1 MKLSRKLL
9 PFLLI
14 VVSLSAWTCTIGSS
28 PPPPNTHTYSYSFLG
43 TFNDPGFP
51 NISIQL
57 TPLIPP
63 KLLSK
68 LPSDYLQVDVTVG
81 TLHFSTSNPV
91 YKCLEAVVPLIF
103 TEEIAYPGLFIAV
116 YNNCGKIIL
125 PSSASE
131 AMVGHLS
138 LATQQYAMFTFPRN
152 SSLCSTSSSGQSQCI
167 LPVNP
172 TPTPVNPTP
181 TPVSPTPTPISP
193 TPTSFMVN
201 NITVSVNPASLAKEP
216 CDFRDTFTYTAV
228 VSVDPGSPG
237 GTVNLTF
244 SGTDGSNQISSI
256 NFNEGDT
263 SQKVDFSV
271 TGLVGEQGFPP
282 NVTVTSTSPNA
293 FHSSSV
299 GPTDKCIP
307 VG

>member
-1 MKLSRKLL
+1 MSIIFKKELTMKLSRKLL

-28 PPPPNTHTYSYSFLG
+28 PPPPNPHSYSYSFLG

-63 KLLSK
+63 KLLST

-125 PSSASE
+125 PSSPSE
-131 AMVGHLS
+131 AMLGHLS

-181 TPVSPTPTPISP
+181 TPVRSEEHTSELQSPDHLVCRLLLEKKKKTRTICAR
-193 TPTSFMVN
+193 VLGGE
-201 NITVSVNPASLAKEP
+201 NPY
-216 CDFRDTFTYTAV
+216 D
-228 VSVDPGSPG
+228 
-237 GTVNLTF
+237 
-244 SGTDGSNQISSI
+244 
-256 NFNEGDT
+256 
-263 SQKVDFSV
+263 
-271 TGLVGEQGFPP
+271 
-282 NVTVTSTSPNA
+282 
-293 FHSSSV
+293 
-299 GPTDKCIP
+299 
-307 VG
+307 